1 MYKAAIVGP
10 HTCYIVED
18 GKKFYL
24 LFGDKH
30 DEILSSDAVEYSKSI
45 ASTVYNYIEFFEKVG
60 VNKTESEDIVVFIEA
75 PIGIYNNTIN
85 IPSVNDKRWKQWIEQ
100 NSALDVLQW
109 FLYKHPNIK
118 VIPVDIRFDQDY
130 EFLHNMSLDDF
141 FKFLNLDT
149 LYCLEDFCDM
159 DVLQAIALS
168 EKDYKL
174 LNILKRLYS
183 SISTEKIEVIK
194 NFFISKF
201 LDNTIFVKSLL
212 VDLYVI
218 GLLADLQD
226 HTSTIFMMGSLH
238 IKVIK
243 EFLEYLGMNMIDC
256 QHVVGDEKV
265 DQVSVFTKKN
275 YELLKQYFLNKKI

>member
-1 MYKAAIVGP
+1 MYEAAIVGP
-10 HTCYIVED
+10 NTCYISED
-18 GKKFYL
+18 KEKFYL

-30 DEILSSDAVEYSKSI
+30 DEILSSDAIEYSKSI

-60 VNKTESEDIVVFIEA
+60 VNKKEAEDIVVFIEA
-75 PIGIYNNTIN
+75 PIGIYNNTSN
-85 IPSVNDKRWKQWIEQ
+85 IPNVNDKRWKQWIEQ
-100 NSALDVLQW
+100 NPALDVLQW
-109 FLYKHPNIK
+109 FLVQNSNIK

-149 LYCLEDFCDM
+149 LYCLEDSCDM
-159 DVLQAIALS
+159 DILQTAALS
-168 EKDYKL
+168 EKDYKV

-183 SISTEKIEVIK
+183 SISTEYVEVIK

-201 LDNTIFVKSLL
+201 LDNTIFVKTLL
-212 VDLYVI
+212 LDLYVI

-226 HTSTIFMMGSLH
+226 HTSTILMMGSLH
-238 IKVIK
+238 IKIIK

-256 QHVVGDEKV
+256 QHIVGDEKV
-265 DQVSVFTKKN
+265 EQVSVFTLQN
-275 YELLKQYFLNKKI
+275 YKLLEKYLF

>member
-1 MYKAAIVGP
+1 MYEAAIVGP
-10 HTCYIVED
+10 NTCYIAEE
-18 GKKFYL
+18 KEKFYL

-45 ASTVYNYIEFFEKVG
+45 TSTVYNYIEFFEKVG
-60 VNKTESEDIVVFIEA
+60 VNKKEDEDIVVFIEA
-75 PIGIYNNTIN
+75 PIGIYNNKTN
-85 IPSVNDKRWKQWIEQ
+85 IPSINDKRWKQWIEQ
-100 NSALDVLQW
+100 NPALDVLQW
-109 FLYKHPNIK
+109 FFYQHPNIK

-149 LYCLEDFCDM
+149 LYCLEYLCDI
-159 DVLQAIALS
+159 DILQTAALS
-168 EKDYKL
+168 EKDYKV

-183 SISTEKIEVIK
+183 SIKNINAENVEVIK

-201 LDNTIFVKSLL
+201 LDNTIFVESLL

-218 GLLADLQD
+218 GLLVDLQD
-226 HTSTIFMMGSLH
+226 HTSTILMMGSLH

-243 EFLEYLGMNMIDC
+243 EFFEYLGMNMIDC
-256 QHVVGDEKV
+256 QHIVGDEKV
-265 DQVSVFTKKN
+265 EQVSVFTKKN
-275 YELLKQYFLNKKI
+275 YKLLEKYLFK